1 MNLEDRYKASGKN
14 IKPSIYSGQTQQ
26 AKDNSNLN
34 VDVKPKLYS
43 GASKLTKDTSKLNI
57 DVTPKKYKG

>member
-14 IKPSIYSGQTQQ
+14 IKPNAYSGQSRQT
-26 AKDNSNLN
+26 KDNSDLN
-34 VDVKPKLYS
+34 VDIKPKPYS
-43 GASKLTKDTSKLNI
+43 GTSKLTKDTSKLNI

>member
-14 IKPSIYSGQTQQ
+14 IKPAAYSGQTKQT
-26 AKDNSNLN
+26 KDNSNLN
-34 VDVKPKLYS
+34 VDVKPKSYTGTS
-43 GASKLTKDTSKLNI
+43 IHTKDRSKLNI